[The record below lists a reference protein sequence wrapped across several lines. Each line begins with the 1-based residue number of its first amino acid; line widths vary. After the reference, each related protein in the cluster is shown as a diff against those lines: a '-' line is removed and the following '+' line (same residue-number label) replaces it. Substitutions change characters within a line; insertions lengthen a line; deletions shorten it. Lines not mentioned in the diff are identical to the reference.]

1 MLWNAP
7 NLLTLLRIALIPL
20 FVVAYYWWPHGGGNR
35 VAMAIFV
42 LAAITDWLDGYLAR
56 RLGQHSHF
64 GAFLD
69 PVADKLMVATALVVL
84 LSDPNVLAYAHSV
97 KLFTLG
103 VAVIVGR
110 EIAVSGLREWMAEV
124 GKRSHVSVSVL
135 GKVKTASQMLAIPF
149 LLWRHELV
157 GLPTFRVGEVLLGMA
172 AVLTLWSMI
181 LYLRAAWPNFYSLP
195 SRASP
200 ETPPGRAVKRP

>member
-20 FVVAYYWWPHGGGNR
+20 FVFAYYWWPYGGGNR
-35 VAMAIFV
+35 IAMGVFI
-42 LAAITDWLDGYLAR
+42 LAALTDWLDGYLAR
-56 RLGQHSHF
+56 RLRQHSHF

-69 PVADKLMVATALVVL
+69 PVADKLMIATALVVL
-84 LSDPNVLAYAHSV
+84 LSDPNVLAYAYSV

-124 GKRSHVSVSVL
+124 GKRSHVSVSAL
-135 GKVKTASQMLAIPF
+135 GKVKTVSQMLAIPF
-149 LLWRHELV
+149 LLWRHKL
-157 GLPTFRVGEVLLGMA
+157 GILPTFQVGEVLLGLA

-195 SRASP
+195 ERASRAGAR
-200 ETPPGRAVKRP
+200 GRVEDRP

>member
-20 FVVAYYWWPHGGGNR
+20 FVVTYYWWPYGGGHR
-35 VAMAIFV
+35 VAMVVFI
-42 LAAITDWLDGYLAR
+42 LAAVTDWLDGWLAR
-56 RLGQHSHF
+56 HLGQHSHF

-69 PVADKLMVATALVVL
+69 PVADKLMVATTLVVL
-84 LSDPNVLAYAHSV
+84 LSDPAVLGYAYSV
-97 KLFTLG
+97 KLFTLA

-124 GKRSHVSVSVL
+124 GKRSRVSVSVL
-135 GKVKTASQMLAIPF
+135 GKIKTASQMLAIPF
-149 LLWRHELV
+149 LLWRDKFG
-157 GLPTFRVGEVLLGMA
+157 GLPTFQVGEVLLGLA

-181 LYLRAAWPNFYSLP
+181 MYLRAAWPNFYSLP
-195 SRASP
+195 AGGAGETRPSRV
-200 ETPPGRAVKRP
+200 EERP